1 MEGKIRC
8 RLCSEVFNEAHS
20 LEAHI
25 ATTHIYYTPYECE
38 FCGNALFPTDKAL
51 RDHYRNIHNVEDF
64 VIKYRV
70 NPELEKRKE
79 MLDQLMLDST
89 NLTFKEQQQQAPYGA
104 FASQLLQT
112 CTTQLLREQLTK
124 SELFAR
130 RDDFKVEDYFS
141 PETANVSNN
150 HFGPSTSDG
159 VLTENSTQK
168 QYLQDPKPL
177 FGHLAQNELICVGS
191 MNGSAK
197 QNGSKK
203 RYRRKINSDG
213 SIEPKIEINGV
224 MEEEKVTMV
233 ECIDCKRKVG
243 KYRNSMLIHTSTHHC
258 DQPIFE
264 CIGEG
269 CDKKWYSLSARTK
282 EHIESK
288 HGGNSSLLKDNRAVL
303 MPMMKAKTAKLFPD
317 YYSLAT
323 NLREL
328 LQ

>member
-8 RLCSEVFNEAHS
+8 RLCSELFSEAHN

-25 ATTHIYYTPYECE
+25 ATSHIYYTPYECE
-38 FCGNALFPTDKAL
+38 FCGNALFPTDRAL
-51 RDHYRNIHNVEDF
+51 RDHYKNIHN
-64 VIKYRV
+64 IKYRV

-89 NLTFKEQQQQAPYGA
+89 NLTLKEQQQQNAPYGA
-104 FASQLLQT
+104 FASQLLKT

-124 SELFAR
+124 TELF
-130 RDDFKVEDYFS
+130 
-141 PETANVSNN
+141 PANILNN
-150 HFGPSTSDG
+150 HFGPSTSDSSS
-159 VLTENSTQK
+159 VLNENQK
-168 QYLQDPKPL
+168 QFLHDPKPL
-177 FGHLAQNELICVGS
+177 FGHLTQNELICVGS
-191 MNGSAK
+191 MNGSEDNFINSSIAK

-203 RYRRKINSDG
+203 RVRRKINSDG
-213 SIEPKIEINGV
+213 SIESKMEMNG
-224 MEEEKVTMV
+224 EEEKVTMV

-264 CIGEG
+264 CTGEG

-288 HGGNSSLLKDNRAVL
+288 HGGNYSLLKDNRAVL
-303 MPMMKAKTAKLFPD
+303 MPMMKAKTSKLFPD